1 MDVTPTESIG
11 ELEAAAADDRTGLV
25 GGLFSAAPRNG
36 NIYGCTVVVCC
47 CSGSVYI
54 VSAAGG
60 SKVCN
65 VFSLVAAAVND
76 YACSVF
82 GNVDCVYHLTEV
94 IGSTLNAGCAG
105 PLAEE
110 CVAVSIPCVYM
121 DVAPTE

>member
-54 VSAAGG
+54 VSAAFG
-60 SKVCN
+60 SEVCN
-65 VFSLVAAAVND
+65 VIGLIAAAVND
-76 YACSVF
+76 YACSAF
-82 GNVDCVYHLTEV
+82 GNIDCVNHLTKV
-94 IGSTLNAGCAG
+94 IGSTFNACRAG

-110 CVAVSIPCVYM
+110 CVAFSIPCVYM